1 MNKTI
6 FLTII
11 LVLIPLL
18 YAQTQENEIQNKYIL
33 KLNGSYLYIDNS
45 KKAWF
50 TLELKTDTMFHV
62 ENNMYFFGGKTIQ
75 INSIPF
81 NTGKAEGIMGSI
93 NAEKN
98 ALIQHKKWEL
108 NYQKKTLGVRIKAN
122 EEFYFDRN
130 GKPFLIWW
138 YKTPKSTKV
147 PLKQIELNLN
157 QNPTKESETILGVT
171 EQEFDVT
178 QQLFLDFTV
187 WGNRCI
193 SVSIPV
199 LGTETLEKAKIQL
212 REIAN
217 SVNVYGSYIDLGIL
231 SERRKKVEKYIYR
244 DTLNLIS
251 LELPDWANVI
261 QSPRKDVLILTFP
274 EKENIYNAASI
285 LATQKTDSLNFQQF
299 INRGSTKS
307 WENTKIIIE
316 NDSLKRVFYMK
327 NNSEFY
333 CQNVY
338 LKGKSGYCFVNFTAT
353 PTTYEYNLNRFNELI
368 DKLKLE

>member
-1 MNKTI
+1 
-6 FLTII
+6 
-11 LVLIPLL
+11 
-18 YAQTQENEIQNKYIL
+18 
-33 KLNGSYLYIDNS
+33 
-45 KKAWF
+45 
-50 TLELKTDTMFHV
+50 
-62 ENNMYFFGGKTIQ
+62 
-75 INSIPF
+75 
-81 NTGKAEGIMGSI
+81 MGSI

-108 NYQKKTLGVRIKAN
+108 DYQKKTLGVRIKAN

-231 SERRKKVEKYIYR
+231 SERRKKVVKYIYR

-299 INRGSTKS
+299 IDRGSTKS

-333 CQNVY
+333 CHY
-338 LKGKSGYCFVNFTAT
+338 HKPL
-353 PTTYEYNLNRFNELI
+353 
-368 DKLKLE
+368 